1 MTPLF
6 YWYFSDI
13 PLLVRVKTPI
23 LPLYTKNAPIKRR
36 CFSKFKVLY
45 SRTKEVLKYGIIE

>member
-6 YWYFSDI
+6 YWHFSDI

-23 LPLYTKNAPIKRR
+23 LKDTLKNIPIKRG
-36 CFSKFKVLY
+36 CFSKIKVLY

>member
-6 YWYFSDI
+6 YWHFSDI
-13 PLLVRVKTPI
+13 PLLVRVKTNI
-23 LPLYTKNAPIKRR
+23 LPLYSKNALIKRG

-45 SRTKEVLKYGIIE
+45 SRTKEVLKYGSIE

>member
-6 YWYFSDI
+6 HWCFSDI
-13 PLLVRVKTPI
+13 PLLIRVKPI
-23 LPLYTKNAPIKRR
+23 LRNTLKNAPIKRG

-45 SRTKEVLKYGIIE
+45 SRTKEVLKYGSIE

>member
-6 YWYFSDI
+6 YWHFSDI

-23 LPLYTKNAPIKRR
+23 LPLYSKNAPIKRG
-36 CFSKFKVLY
+36 CFSKIKVLY
-45 SRTKEVLKYGIIE
+45 SRTKEVSKYGSIE

>member
-13 PLLVRVKTPI
+13 PLFVRVKTPI
-23 LPLYTKNAPIKRR
+23 LRNTLINALIKRG
-36 CFSKFKVLY
+36 CFSKNKVLY